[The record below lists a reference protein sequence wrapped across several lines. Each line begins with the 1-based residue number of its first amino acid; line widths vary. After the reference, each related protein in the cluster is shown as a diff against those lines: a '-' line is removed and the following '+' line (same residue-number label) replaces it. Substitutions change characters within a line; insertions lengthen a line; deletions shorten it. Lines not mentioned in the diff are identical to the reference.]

1 MLDLKDS
8 IKWGNKLTLKSINF
22 HQITNAK
29 DIKSK
34 RLCKSKYENIIY
46 KNYYNSQFNI
56 DVRHFCLWPVFPKNL
71 VSLLFA

>member
-8 IKWGNKLTLKSINF
+8 IKWGNKLSLKSINF

-34 RLCKSKYENIIY
+34 RLYKSKYENIIY
-46 KNYYNSQFNI
+46 KS
-56 DVRHFCLWPVFPKNL
+56 
-71 VSLLFA
+71 